1 MKQIKITQMQLLN
14 FKGVRSLEID
24 FKKDAETII
33 SGKNGSG
40 KTTIFDAFTWLMFGK
55 DSKDRKAFEIKTL
68 DKNGIAIPRIPH
80 EVSATL
86 QVNGEEIKL
95 CRRYKEKWTKRKGQ
109 IEEEFTGH
117 EEERLYNEVPCSLK
131 EWNTKI
137 EAICGE
143 QVFKFITSPA
153 YFVSQ
158 KTDVQRS
165 MLFRMAGDISDE
177 EIASGNTEF
186 EALLTKLV
194 GKDMEEYKREIS
206 AKKRRLKVEI
216 EAIPERI
223 DERKRDTDNIIVDFD
238 ACEKE
243 LANKKESLAGVE
255 KQLSDIAEAYNQA
268 NQKRLADAKILGDLK
283 SKLANREYEVKASVT
298 AEYRKQKEE
307 KDALAYK
314 LGKCQQAL
322 ESNKKYLKQMEEVIP
337 AHQQKREKLIAEW
350 KQIKAL
356 TIQFDENDFKCPTCG
371 RPFEVADIEAKQQEM
386 TERFNADKAEKLAE
400 NNRKGMENKQKME
413 SLEKHIAEYKA
424 DIAKNEAEIKELQAN
439 PLLSA
444 VLENPDCTPAIEAD
458 EECKSIRQQISD
470 LEEKLSQT
478 LEAPSND
485 ELKEAKALLNES
497 IADLEKSL
505 SFKQIV
511 KRNAARIADLEESLK
526 TISSELAELEG
537 IEFTMQAFA
546 KARVEFVETRINS
559 MFHLVT
565 FKMYQQQI
573 NGGEIETC
581 EAMINGVP
589 YSSLNHAGQIN
600 AGLDIINAICE
611 YENII
616 APIFIDNCE
625 SIITPLPTH
634 GQQIRLYVSDCP
646 LTINC

>member
-1 MKQIKITQMQLLN
+1 MKQVILKELILLN
-14 FKGVRSLEID
+14 FKGIRQLTICLENS
-24 FKKDAETII
+24 I
-33 SGKNGSG
+33 SEIAGRNGSG
-40 KTTIFDAFTWLMFGK
+40 KTTIFDAFTWLLFGK
-55 DSKDRKAFEIKTL
+55 DSKDRKTFEIKTL
-68 DKNGIAIPRIPH
+68 DEKGVAIPRIPH

-86 QVNGEEIKL
+86 QVDGEEIKL

-131 EWNTKI
+131 EWNAKI

-143 QVFKFITSPA
+143 QVFKFITSPY

-158 KTDVQRS
+158 KTDVQRA
-165 MLFRMAGDISDE
+165 MLFRMAGDISDYD
-177 EIASGNTEF
+177 IANGNEEF
-186 EALLTKLV
+186 EKLLSKLV

-243 LANKKESLAGVE
+243 LADKKESLAGVE

-268 NQKRLADAKILGDLK
+268 NQKRLADAKVLGDLK

-314 LGKCQQAL
+314 LGKCQQSL

-371 RPFEVADIEAKQQEM
+371 RPLEVADIEAKQQEM

-400 NNRKGMENKQKME
+400 NNRKGLENKQKME

-458 EECKSIRQQISD
+458 EECKSIRQQIAA

-485 ELKEAKALLNES
+485 ELKEAKALLNKS

-511 KRNAARIADLEESLK
+511 KRNAARIADLEESLR
-526 TISSELAELEG
+526 TISNELAELEG

-546 KARVEFVETRINS
+546 KARVEAVESRINS
-559 MFHLVT
+559 MFSLVS
-565 FKMYQQQI
+565 FKMFQQQI
-573 NGGEIETC
+573 NGGEVETC

-589 YSSLNHAGQIN
+589 YSSLNNAGQIN
-600 AGLDIINAICE
+600 AGLDIINAICR
-611 YENII
+611 YEGIT

-625 SIITPLPTH
+625 SVLQPLETE
-634 GQQIRLYVSDCP
+634 GQQIRLYVSDIP
-646 LTINC
+646 LTINK